1 MVSVSF
7 LLLYRSALGKSALYN
22 GELALESALFFIP
35 TSDYQEQ
42 MSLAETIDR
51 DIVASMRAR
60 EADKLSVL
68 RMVKTAFKMKEIDKK
83 APLTDAEAQ
92 QILTTLIKQRRD
104 SIEQFTKGNR
114 PELAAKE
121 ADEIVVIESYMPKAV
136 GDAEIRP
143 LVIQAIDEIAA
154 AGTRPVAKDMGS
166 VMKAVQAKIQI
177 AGLRA
182 DGKLVS
188 EIVRSELAK
197 S

>member
-1 MVSVSF
+1 
-7 LLLYRSALGKSALYN
+7 
-22 GELALESALFFIP
+22 
-35 TSDYQEQ
+35 
-42 MSLAETIDR
+42 
-51 DIVASMRAR
+51 
-60 EADKLSVL
+60 
-68 RMVKTAFKMKEIDKK
+68 MVKTAFKMKEIDKR

-136 GDAEIRP
+136 GEVEIRP
-143 LVIQAIDEIAA
+143 LVSQAIDEMTA
-154 AGTRPVAKDMGS
+154 AGARPTAKDMGS
-166 VMKAVQAKIQI
+166 VMKAVQAKIQA
-177 AGLRA
+177 AGIRA

-188 EIVRSELAK
+188 EIVKGELAK